1 MLAYEGSFFSTSHL
15 VSSRIHH
22 TFFFKKRK
30 TSMPDTCFH
39 EATGC
44 MTYYTVMPII
54 FCHTIVN
61 AALWTARIARSL
73 SASSASAK
81 AIRSSSSSPQSALNH
96 PASTRSST
104 CSADII
110 LEQQLAQ
117 LEAEKAQRR
126 WSQSRPPSYQLHDK
140 VDGPPQLPPLDF
152 GFNEKIFDVS
162 VSPKKRVTITIRP
175 VEEEDPL
182 EDMSQPQVA
191 ERMSYV
197 RALDESGV
205 RGAVNSAPPA
215 ISAY

>member
-1 MLAYEGSFFSTSHL
+1 
-15 VSSRIHH
+15 
-22 TFFFKKRK
+22 
-30 TSMPDTCFH
+30 
-39 EATGC
+39 

-61 AALWTARIARSL
+61 AALWTARMARSL

-81 AIRSSSSSPQSALNH
+81 ATGSSSSSPQSASNH

-126 WSQSRPPSYQLHDK
+126 WSQSRTPSYRLHDK

-175 VEEEDPL
+175 VEEDPL
-182 EDMSQPQVA
+182 EDISQPRVA
-191 ERMSYV
+191 EGMSYV